1 MKENHKISFYFKPAE
16 SSPEPQ
22 PVAGVKRPSSKDG
35 PCSSSPLTSCP
46 PDLSSPV
53 QLTSSLSEP
62 KQEQVIL
69 QDRSRN
75 DSSGAAETSHRQHTP
90 MDEPAVSSFTTVP
103 GSQRVFKDGQI
114 VITASDDDDDDY
126 SINSIAIS
134 TDELLAKF
142 LGTSG
147 QNEGSDTDMSGS
159 KGRKRSRAKP
169 KPESKETQTA
179 TARTTHKFS
188 LDDLV
193 ADAMH
198 DKEREAQVSAAKVL
212 IQESMGKYKTK
223 GKNPTDKDDVY
234 ASLVS
239 DTSDP
244 VAARRLKDA
253 VLRTEALRQGIS
265 WSFFRDDP
273 PTVDVEPFPILS
285 VDAGSWEGVL
295 REPSSRDRA
304 FLSGVVGEVQKY
316 IPLQNDVLLWIL
328 QSGVNSY
335 TPKKDEVLIMCTAN
349 WQPVATE
356 PRDELRFAYISTLQ
370 VSPEYLIASLVQP
383 SHIDRL
389 FATLGAKS
397 SALDAAKPLVPDTR
411 NVDEED
417 RKYLLSVLALL
428 SNIAEKLNAL
438 TREHTLKI
446 LCRLALDE
454 TVMNDGAVCAETRR
468 AIPAL
473 FGQTKSSVLPEANF
487 QAHELAQNT
496 YQTFKDTTLQCLLLK
511 NIPPITPEI
520 SLFRC
525 RLASAFLFMDSSP
538 LDKSDSELINLRK
551 ISSQLKGERFKVN
564 EHRPEDKEPFDF
576 ANLAA
581 LTTILDVAIDSGTL
595 QRSFSDKEGEI
606 EFNKQVDKL
615 ADRVKAIF
623 TAIQDS
629 GASHMKRTEAKES
642 LQALHYRLVYTV
654 RTKPVLKKSYFVS
667 SNDDGYAGVSGKR
680 DILEKF
686 LGVR

>member
-1 MKENHKISFYFKPAE
+1 MKENHKISSYFKPAE
-16 SSPEPQ
+16 SSSEPH

-53 QLTSSLSEP
+53 QFTSSLSEP

-75 DSSGAAETSHRQHTP
+75 DSSGAAESSHRQHLP

-159 KGRKRSRAKP
+159 KGRKGSRAKP
-169 KPESKETQTA
+169 KPKSKETHTA
-179 TARTTHKFS
+179 TTRSTHKFS

-212 IQESMGKYKTK
+212 IQESMGKYKAK
-223 GKNPTDKDDVY
+223 GKTPADKDDNIY

-244 VAARRLKDA
+244 VAVRRLKDA

-265 WSFFRDDP
+265 WSFFRGDP
-273 PTVDVEPFPILS
+273 PTVEVEPFPILS
-285 VDAGSWEGVL
+285 VDPGSWEGVL

-304 FLSGVVGEVQKY
+304 FLSGVVGEVLKY
-316 IPLQNDVLLWIL
+316 IPLQEDVLLWIL
-328 QSGVNSY
+328 QS
-335 TPKKDEVLIMCTAN
+335 
-349 WQPVATE
+349 VATE

-370 VSPEYLIASLVQP
+370 VSPEYQISSLVQP

-389 FATLGAKS
+389 FATLGAKN
-397 SALDAAKPLVPDTR
+397 SALDASEPLVPDTH
-411 NVDEED
+411 NVDGEESLPPID
-417 RKYLLSVLALL
+417 RKYLLSVLTLL
-428 SNIAEKLNAL
+428 SNVAEKLNAL

-446 LCRLALDE
+446 LFRLALDE
-454 TVMNDGAVCAETRR
+454 TVMNDGAVCSETRR

-473 FGQTKSSVLPEANF
+473 FGQSRSSALPEAN
-487 QAHELAQNT
+487 AHKLAQNA
-496 YQTFKDTTLQCLLLK
+496 YQTVKDTTLQCLLLR

-520 SLFRC
+520 ALFRC

-538 LDKSDSELINLRK
+538 LDKSDAELINLRK
-551 ISSQLKGERFKVN
+551 IISQLKGDRFKVN

-595 QRSFSDKEGEI
+595 QPSFLDKEGEI

-654 RTKPVLKKSYFVS
+654 RTKPVLKKSYFVA
-667 SNDDGYAGVSGKR
+667 SNDDDYAGGSGKR
-680 DILEKF
+680 DILERF